1 MLGLFAVHL
10 ITVTD
15 RIKHLRL
22 AGAFFIE
29 KNKKVLANKIFCQ
42 PEGEEDEYYKQCFK
56 CSRGICSLVFK
67 LGNMESTIHT
77 SESEKHVEYGETSV
91 PQYSTFF

>member
-1 MLGLFAVHL
+1 MDGFISYKDAQLASLIGENPVCWVLFAVHL

-29 KNKKVLANKIFCQ
+29 KNKKVLANKIICQ
-42 PEGEEDEYYKQCFK
+42 PEGEKK
-56 CSRGICSLVFK
+56 
-67 LGNMESTIHT
+67 
-77 SESEKHVEYGETSV
+77 
-91 PQYSTFF
+91 